1 MAGKDASSPEEIV
14 IDRMHADNCGIKV
27 GDKINIGGA
36 DFTVSGLAAFPNYS
50 TLHEKN
56 TDMMFDAITFDVA
69 MATQDGWDRIKGDVH
84 YEYAWLYDEKPAD
97 VKEEKTLSDNF
108 LKALITQAAFNDNEI
123 RDFVPEYMNA
133 AINFAPDDFG
143 SDKAMG
149 GVVLNVLIVV
159 LAFIFAITVSN
170 TIARE
175 APVIGTLR
183 ASGYTRRELTMH
195 YMMAPVLVTLL
206 GALAGNILGYT
217 YFKNVVVSM
226 YYNSYSLPEYE
237 TVWTGDAF
245 VRTTVVPVI
254 LMLVINFVIISR
266 KLRFSPLRF
275 LRSDLRTARRRRAI
289 KLPEIGF
296 LRKFRLRIFIQNIS
310 GYLMLLVGIGFVMLM
325 LSLAVG
331 MPDTLGWYQEHAAE
345 MMIADHQI
353 ILTQDHDDEGN
364 AIMTK
369 AAGAE
374 KFSMEELVYDAA
386 GTEESINTYGILPGS
401 KYLSLPGIDTEGKV
415 YISSSM
421 AGKFDLDPGD
431 SVHLKEKYGYGS
443 YDFTVTDI
451 VPYDGGIAVF
461 MDNDSF
467 NKTFGR
473 DDGNYDGFFT
483 DEPVTDIDEDYI
495 AAEITSEDI
504 LKMAAQLDHS
514 MGAYMS
520 YFQYLCILLSAVLIF
535 LLTKLS

>member
-1 MAGKDASSPEEIV
+1 
-14 IDRMHADNCGIKV
+14 
-27 GDKINIGGA
+27 
-36 DFTVSGLAAFPNYS
+36 
-50 TLHEKN
+50 
-56 TDMMFDAITFDVA
+56 
-69 MATQDGWDRIKGDVH
+69 
-84 YEYAWLYDEKPAD
+84 
-97 VKEEKTLSDNF
+97 
-108 LKALITQAAFNDNEI
+108 
-123 RDFVPEYMNA
+123 
-133 AINFAPDDFG
+133 
-143 SDKAMG
+143 
-149 GVVLNVLIVV
+149 
-159 LAFIFAITVSN
+159 
-170 TIARE
+170 
-175 APVIGTLR
+175 
-183 ASGYTRRELTMH
+183 
-195 YMMAPVLVTLL
+195 
-206 GALAGNILGYT
+206 
-217 YFKNVVVSM
+217 
-226 YYNSYSLPEYE
+226 
-237 TVWTGDAF
+237 
-245 VRTTVVPVI
+245 
-254 LMLVINFVIISR
+254 
-266 KLRFSPLRF
+266 
-275 LRSDLRTARRRRAI
+275 
-289 KLPEIGF
+289 
-296 LRKFRLRIFIQNIS
+296 
-310 GYLMLLVGIGFVMLM
+310 
-325 LSLAVG
+325 
-331 MPDTLGWYQEHAAE
+331 

>member
-1 MAGKDASSPEEIV
+1 MNSKVQRHTRDPLRIRVLRELTGEWKKYAVIFIFLALMIGFISGMYVANNSMLIATDRVKTEQIREDGHFELDKKADKELREGIESGEKYSVKPFYVYEAYKDISTEGLAELTSEEYRAEIEKRTAEADRKAAENYENAAGEFDLDDPFFRKVPVTIFENFHKDTDEDSDGDGKRDSGIRVYVNRNDINLRCLMAGKDASSPEEIV

-325 LSLAVG
+325 LSLAV
-331 MPDTLGWYQEHAAE
+331 
-345 MMIADHQI
+345 
-353 ILTQDHDDEGN
+353 
-364 AIMTK
+364 
-369 AAGAE
+369 
-374 KFSMEELVYDAA
+374 
-386 GTEESINTYGILPGS
+386 
-401 KYLSLPGIDTEGKV
+401 
-415 YISSSM
+415 
-421 AGKFDLDPGD
+421 
-431 SVHLKEKYGYGS
+431 
-443 YDFTVTDI
+443 
-451 VPYDGGIAVF
+451 
-461 MDNDSF
+461 
-467 NKTFGR
+467 
-473 DDGNYDGFFT
+473 
-483 DEPVTDIDEDYI
+483 
-495 AAEITSEDI
+495 
-504 LKMAAQLDHS
+504 
-514 MGAYMS
+514 
-520 YFQYLCILLSAVLIF
+520 
-535 LLTKLS
+535 